1 MSDIKNIDIHEIY
14 KKYMNDN
21 DIKKEILVDNFMSDN
36 DIKKE
41 ILVDNFMSDNDND
54 NNNDNDFILNYTT
67 NKHTTNKHT
76 TNKHTTNE
84 HTTNENTT
92 NEHTTN
98 EHTTN
103 ENTTNENTTNEHTTN
118 EHMTNENTSSEDI
131 YSNNYKN
138 DITYKN
144 SELKEQNNN
153 IDLLELNNSIIKRS
167 FSEYFYKLYTKELEN
182 INKNITT
189 SNIISLHNKLTKLV
203 DGLYTP
209 KELQTMKNI
218 NKSKEYIFYDY
229 INKDKHNKYGCI
241 VDQNKINVSVKFGIE
256 KNECKECNNTS
267 RWIFSCR
274 ECSNILKRE
283 FNITKNN
290 IEYCENRYGM
300 LSILPS
306 TKELSMSI
314 AYIEEDKYLSYLLAK
329 SFNWRIPKIYYA
341 GSGVNYDLPYLPE
354 TCCIKKCH
362 GHSGDSVKCIKNN
375 ICVSD
380 YCEFYCKEFTINDF
394 HTIYDNSKVII
405 EELVNDKT
413 DETDKKDEILE
424 TKTNDKSYKIPC
436 DYRLYVFNGEIE
448 FIFIWK
454 WDETNFHVK
463 QVACYDSQFN
473 KIKDAVIAPYIT
485 NNFNDSDDYIPN
497 IKSWCILKKYCEALK
512 FKTDLFMRVDFYIV
526 EDEVIFGELCK
537 VPFNGL
543 RHSKNFLK
551 LASDIM
557 IKHKF
562 KYVDYWKNNKNSN
575 SNMSYDNYNKS
586 HYYNESSGN
595 NTNDQENNNN
605 YSKHNKKS
613 NGKKSNGK
621 KSNGKKYNKLI
632 L

>member
-1 MSDIKNIDIHEIY
+1 MTDIKNIDIHEIY

-21 DIKKEILVDNFMSDN
+21 DIKKDILVDNFMP
-36 DIKKE
+36 
-41 ILVDNFMSDNDND
+41 DND
-54 NNNDNDFILNYTT
+54 NNNDNNNDDFILNYTT
-67 NKHTTNKHT
+67 NENTA
-76 TNKHTTNE
+76 
-84 HTTNENTT
+84 NENTT
-92 NEHTTN
+92 NENTAN
-98 EHTTN
+98 ENTTN
-103 ENTTNENTTNEHTTN
+103 ENTTNENTTNEN
-118 EHMTNENTSSEDI
+118 MTNENTTNENTTNENTANENTTNENTTNENTTNE
-131 YSNNYKN
+131 NNYKN
-138 DITYKN
+138 NITYKN

-153 IDLLELNNSIIKRS
+153 IDLLELNNVIIKKS

-182 INKNITT
+182 VNKNITT
-189 SNIISLHNKLTKLV
+189 NNIISLHNKLTKLV

-300 LSILPS
+300 LSISPS

-341 GSGVNYDLPYLPE
+341 GSGINYDLPYLPE

-375 ICVSD
+375 ICISD
-380 YCEFYCKEFTINDF
+380 YCEFYCTEFTINDF

-405 EELVNDKT
+405 EELVNDEKNDT
-413 DETDKKDEILE
+413 NEKDEILE
-424 TKTNDKSYKIPC
+424 IKKKNEILEIKKNNNSYTIPC

-454 WDETNFHVK
+454 WDETNFHIK

-473 KIKDAVIAPYIT
+473 KIKNAVVAPYIT
-485 NNFNDSDDYIPN
+485 NNFEDSDNYIPN
-497 IKSWCILKKYCEALK
+497 IKSWCTLKKYCESLK

-526 EDEVIFGELCK
+526 EEEVIFGELCK

-575 SNMSYDNYNKS
+575 SNISYHNYNKLQ
-586 HYYNESSGN
+586 YYNESSHN
-595 NTNDQENNNN
+595 NINEHEENNNN

>member
-1 MSDIKNIDIHEIY
+1 MTDIKNIDIHEIY

-21 DIKKEILVDNFMSDN
+21 DIKKEILIDNFMP
-36 DIKKE
+36 
-41 ILVDNFMSDNDND
+41 DNDND
-54 NNNDNDFILNYTT
+54 NDNDNDFILNYKT
-67 NKHTTNKHT
+67 NE
-76 TNKHTTNE
+76 HTTNE
-84 HTTNENTT
+84 HTTNEHTTNEHTTNEHTTNEHTTNEHTT

-103 ENTTNENTTNEHTTN
+103 ENT
-118 EHMTNENTSSEDI
+118 SSENI

-153 IDLLELNNSIIKRS
+153 IDLLELNNSLIKRS
-167 FSEYFYKLYTKELEN
+167 FSEYFYKLYTKEFEN
-182 INKNITT
+182 VNKNITT

-274 ECSNILKRE
+274 ECSNMLKRE

-405 EELVNDKT
+405 EELVNDEK

-424 TKTNDKSYKIPC
+424 TKKNDKSYKIPC

-448 FIFIWK
+448 FIFIWR

-473 KIKDAVIAPYIT
+473 KIKDAVVAPYIT

-497 IKSWCILKKYCEALK
+497 IKSWCTLKKYCEALK

-526 EDEVIFGELCK
+526 EEEVIFGELCK

-575 SNMSYDNYNKS
+575 SNMSYHNYNKS
-586 HYYNESSGN
+586 QYYNESSGN
-595 NTNDQENNNN
+595 NTNEQEDNNN